1 MPSLG
6 SDAVWKSGV
15 FSMRKNRSFWN
26 SHVSALAL
34 IGGFIAATS
43 LGPIGLAKAEEAS
56 SKEAI
61 ILSPLSVIGSGYE
74 TEESG
79 SYASNLISVGEKDA
93 RTVKE
98 VPQSTTVLTNQYLKD
113 RNVTSLDTAMRKTP
127 GIVVLDNDNGRSSIF
142 SRGFEVDKLYFNGL
156 SAPVS
161 SQICRLSTM
170 RKS

>member
-1 MPSLG
+1 
-6 SDAVWKSGV
+6 
-15 FSMRKNRSFWN
+15 MRKNRSFWN
-26 SHVSALAL
+26 SQVSVLAL
-34 IGGFIAATS
+34 IGGFVTATT
-43 LGPIGLAKAEEAS
+43 LGPIGLANAEETS
-56 SKEAI
+56 SKKAI
-61 ILSPLSVIGSGYE
+61 VLDPLNVVGSGYE
-74 TEESG
+74 TEDSG
-79 SYASNLISVGEKDA
+79 SYASDLISVGEKDA

-161 SQICRLSTM
+161 SRQGTQPDMSIIDHVEVL
-170 RKS
+170 KSELPHGR